1 MRVNELSNDCN
12 LSYEEIAIIYGLD
25 IETLIRYESRLEY
38 PTIEAINKLLTESS
52 LYYEDTSCYQSEDMC
67 IY

>member
-1 MRVNELSNDCN
+1 MSIKELRINCG
-12 LSYEEIAIIYGLD
+12 LSLEELAKLYGLD
-25 IETLIRYESRLEY
+25 IETLIKCESRLEY

-52 LYYEDTSCYQSEDMC
+52 LYYDDISSYQSEDMC